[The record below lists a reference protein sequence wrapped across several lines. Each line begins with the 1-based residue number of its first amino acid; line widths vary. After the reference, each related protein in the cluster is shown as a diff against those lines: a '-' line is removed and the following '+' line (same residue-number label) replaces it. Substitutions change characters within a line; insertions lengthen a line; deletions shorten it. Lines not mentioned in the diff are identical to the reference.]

1 MAAGTNGGIREAGHL
16 YAQTRPQLRG
26 KNPAQCTFRGT
37 LGRNGPRLAQKGT
50 LQPLLPNRGQ
60 SRLPYVGTLEGALTA
75 YVATVD
81 TVTAAV
87 IVKALER
94 EGLNVDASSGPLG
107 DIPNDQVTRVDLVV
121 VVEPAGADIDESEYE
136 RVRAA
141 MPSAAI
147 VAITAANRERPQS
160 LLWAGADAILFE
172 PGADA
177 IVGPAVRM
185 LLADYVVVPRILR
198 AGVSPPP
205 LTRRERQMLE
215 LVVEG
220 LTNREIA
227 QRLYLAESTVKRHLS
242 STFRRLGVR
251 SRSEAASAVLAAERS
266 FGVGRPPPPSGS

>member
-1 MAAGTNGGIREAGHL
+1 LGATAPDSRRREPSKPL
-16 YAQTRPQLRG
+16 
-26 KNPAQCTFRGT
+26 PA
-37 LGRNGPRLAQKGT
+37 
-50 LQPLLPNRGQ
+50 NRGQ
-60 SRLPYVGTLEGALTA
+60 SRLPYAGTLEGTLTT
-75 YVATVD
+75 YVATLD
-81 TVTAAV
+81 TVAAAV

-94 EGLNVDASSGPLG
+94 EGLNVDASSGPLSDVPG
-107 DIPNDQVTRVDLVV
+107 GQVSRVDVLV
-121 VVEPAGADIDESEYE
+121 VVEPAGAIIDESEYE

-141 MPSAAI
+141 MPDAAI
-147 VAITAANRERPQS
+147 VVVASVGRDRPQS

-177 IVGPAVRM
+177 LVGPAVRM
-185 LLADYVVVPRILR
+185 LVADYVVVPRTLR

-266 FGVGRPPPPSGS
+266 FGVGRPSPPNGS

>member
-1 MAAGTNGGIREAGHL
+1 
-16 YAQTRPQLRG
+16 
-26 KNPAQCTFRGT
+26 
-37 LGRNGPRLAQKGT
+37 
-50 LQPLLPNRGQ
+50 LLPNRGQ
-60 SRLPYVGTLEGALTA
+60 SRLSYVGSLEGTLTT
-75 YVATVD
+75 YVATLD
-81 TVTAAV
+81 SVTAGL

-94 EGLNVDASSGPLG
+94 EGLSVDASSGALG
-107 DIPNDQVTRVDLVV
+107 DIPNQRVTRVDLLV
-121 VVEPAGADIDESEYE
+121 VVEPAGSDIDESEYE

-141 MPSAAI
+141 MPNAPIVVVSSAS
-147 VAITAANRERPQS
+147 RDRPQS

-266 FGVGRPPPPSGS
+266 FGVGRSAPPNDS